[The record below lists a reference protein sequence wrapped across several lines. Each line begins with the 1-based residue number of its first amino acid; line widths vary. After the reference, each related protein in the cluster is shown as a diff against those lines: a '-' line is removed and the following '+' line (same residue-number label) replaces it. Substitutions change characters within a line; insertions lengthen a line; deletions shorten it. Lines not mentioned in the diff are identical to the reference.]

1 MSITNGGLM
10 TDQIYYSHWGSQ
22 SEEHKDYFYTIGTI
36 ASWIGYALIGPRHT
50 PYTTDITTLSN
61 ITVLQ
66 TKEKFGSPRVY
77 VSFSEET
84 HLEDAKHYRR
94 THQTAIKL
102 FPQYEK
108 SIRSGMDHEEYLFE
122 TNGEIS
128 RYIQDKMAW
137 LLQGRVDGQV
147 DNEFY
152 LDRLERIKEEQIFL
166 KKVCDLT

>member
-1 MSITNGGLM
+1 M
-10 TDQIYYSHWGSQ
+10 TELIYYSHWGSQ
-22 SEEHKDYFYTIGTI
+22 SEEHKDYFYTIGSI

-61 ITVLQ
+61 ISVLQ

-77 VSFSEET
+77 VSFSKDNE
-84 HLEDAKHYRR
+84 LEDAEHYRR
-94 THQTAIKL
+94 VYQTAIKL

-108 SIRSGMDHEEYLFE
+108 AIREGMDYEQYLFE

-128 RYIQDKMAW
+128 KYTQDKMAW

-152 LDRLERIKEEQIFL
+152 LERLERIKEEQIFL
-166 KKVCDLT
+166 KKVCNIT

>member
-1 MSITNGGLM
+1 M

>member
-1 MSITNGGLM
+1 M
-10 TDQIYYSHWGSQ
+10 TEQIYYSHWGSE
-22 SEEHKDYFYTIGTI
+22 SEEHKNYFYTIGTI

-61 ITVLQ
+61 IAVLQ

-94 THQTAIKL
+94 TYQAAIRL
-102 FPQYEK
+102 FPKYEK
-108 SIRSGMDHEEYLFE
+108 AIREGMDYEKYLFE
-122 TNGEIS
+122 S
-128 RYIQDKMAW
+128 YSDVAKYIQDQMKWVSEGKMS
-137 LLQGRVDGQV
+137 GQV
-147 DNEFY
+147 SNEFY
-152 LDRLERIKEEQIFL
+152 LERLESIKEEQEFI